1 MATVSGAVLGAALV
15 TFVQEWLRPYED
27 NSVHLGPLDIDR
39 LTGLTQLALV
49 AMILAVMYFR
59 REGLVARRELDESLR
74 GLLRRRR

>member
-1 MATVSGAVLGAALV
+1 
-15 TFVQEWLRPYED
+15 VQEWLRPYED

-59 REGLVARRELDESLR
+59 REGLARRELDESLR
-74 GLLRRRR
+74 GLFRRRR